1 MDRHAQAGGA
11 RFLDHWHD
19 LAGVV
24 PAAARTRAGDVDAD
38 DSTRR
43 RADRLLHD
51 DRVLLGGERPVH
63 HQDQAGADLRVL
75 QARAVEAADRGEDD
89 VVEIALATAVSLHRV
104 EAELERRD
112 PLRAVRAADSGVHR
126 PLDGDRARLDQL
138 RPVVDL
144 VERVEVRDTARIG
157 DRDEAVELPEV
168 LHRERDA
175 LLVRE
180 APEDVRGNRP
190 AEVGVQFGESFH
202 EESLERA
209 ALLLTYDA
217 RVRVWSMQSRGRVSV
232 GFLQSNAA
240 TNLPL
245 LRYGRSWTWQGIRC
259 TSRRMALNCKNQSG
273 HGFALSR
280 QSQRVF

>member
-112 PLRAVRAADSGVHR
+112 PLRAVRAADGGVHR
-126 PLDGDRARLDQL
+126 PLDGDRARLNQL
-138 RPVVDL
+138 RPVVNL

-168 LHRERDA
+168 LHPERDA

-180 APEDVRGNRP
+180 APEDVRGNPP
-190 AEVGVQFGESFH
+190 AGGGVQLGAAFPEGR
-202 EESLERA
+202 LKRA
-209 ALLLTYDA
+209 GVVVTYHW
-217 RVRVWSMQSRGRVSV
+217 RVRGRAMQ
-232 GFLQSNAA
+232 
-240 TNLPL
+240 
-245 LRYGRSWTWQGIRC
+245 
-259 TSRRMALNCKNQSG
+259 
-273 HGFALSR
+273 
-280 QSQRVF
+280 